1 MLVSGVGHL
10 SGNSK
15 LNKIFQRRDCVFFTF
30 VLPVPIIS
38 GQHKGA
44 IQPLVPEIKQ
54 SIYTCKRNFNLTSD
68 SVRYLSSWVFDFSCS
83 IFLFKKIIS
92 TITMGNIIWLKYSNV
107 WWIFVTYFHVFWWP
121 ITHTFLEGICSFH
134 CIRNNNNVKTYFSLI
149 FIYIS

>member
-44 IQPLVPEIKQ
+44 IQPLVPEISQ
-54 SIYTCKRNFNLTSD
+54 YTPAKGTLTWLLTQLGIFQPE
-68 SVRYLSSWVFDFSCS
+68 YLISHVQFS
-83 IFLFKKIIS
+83 FLKKILS
-92 TITMGNIIWLKYSNV
+92 TITMGSIIWLKYSDV